1 MIPFLGL
8 LSITRML
15 ALTRTRAQG
24 MPDGIP
30 APRVWR
36 ALSCLCLICR
46 FATPLQSAVYGLRVI
61 DASTGVGIPLVE

>member
-30 APRVWR
+30 APRV
-36 ALSCLCLICR
+36 
-46 FATPLQSAVYGLRVI
+46 
-61 DASTGVGIPLVE
+61 